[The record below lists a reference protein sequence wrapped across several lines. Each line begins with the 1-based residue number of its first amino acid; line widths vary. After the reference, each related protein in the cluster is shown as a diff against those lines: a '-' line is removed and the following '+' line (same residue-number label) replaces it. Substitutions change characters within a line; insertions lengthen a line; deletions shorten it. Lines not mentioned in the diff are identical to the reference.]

1 MRSWFWIGL
10 LGLLLS
16 GCAGYRLGPTN
27 GVRAGERSIQI
38 NPFLNKTI
46 QPRLSEAV
54 AISLRKNLQRD
65 GTYRLNTRNE
75 GDIIV
80 TGAIVSYDRT
90 QLSYQPRD
98 ILTPRDYRISITA
111 QVTARDRNS
120 GKVLLDR
127 PVTGRTTVRVG
138 QDLNSAERQALP
150 LVADDLAQNVTSLLV
165 DGEW

>member
-46 QPRLSEAV
+46 EPRLSEAV

-65 GTYRLNTRNE
+65 GTYRLNTHNE

-150 LVADDLAQNVTSLLV
+150 LLADDLAQNVTSLLV

>member
-65 GTYRLNTRNE
+65 GTYRLNTHNE